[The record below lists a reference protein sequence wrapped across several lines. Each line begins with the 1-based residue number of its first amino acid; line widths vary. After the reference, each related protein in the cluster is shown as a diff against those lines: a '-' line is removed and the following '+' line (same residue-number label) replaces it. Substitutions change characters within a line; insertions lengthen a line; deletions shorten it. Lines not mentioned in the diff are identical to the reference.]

1 MLKFM
6 VPGMVLAS
14 LVATGCKPSNSSS
27 VKTLDELA
35 TGKRDS
41 NKTCIARYTAEPDVK
56 FAFTP
61 SAKKNETSLTKAVL
75 KGIGSVPPSL
85 QKMFFKEMGGGIIVG
100 DEYRSDCDLKKNI
113 SAGIPLA
120 ACINIEPEASGIVIK
135 LPPNSALITRDIA
148 LSIYYAIGN
157 VLLWNFEDKRAEY
170 FNRLN
175 PAFALDMAKQ
185 GLAKEMQNPNIVDI
199 NTVSLT
205 VAIFAN
211 AIDSLTCSEKTAN
224 DMRAKFKNTS
234 LVIDKMRDWLD
245 VESDVSASAQAEGS
259 FSLAGGAAVTTSP
272 STGTSPA
279 PVAKSGSTSSIPVS
293 SGPLIGPYRT
303 DVLDKAGQSYIPASR
318 EPAVVALQRLADPP
332 KKYPQTTYDRDT
344 KAALRVFP
352 SDVVSQAQWQ
362 GSKPVVPSKEA
373 IKQAADFSKNKLT
386 TLTDIV
392 AFSPLTPTTGIMPK
406 LAEDTLKWVGMGVKG
421 STLVGNERLAGN
433 FKQAGDSLKSFGAPL
448 LSGAFGVPAMMM
460 ALPNFHLQSLAD
472 PNNPITK
479 GIEQQ
484 QAKRAK
490 RAAIPL
496 TESQK
501 RTIISGGMPTDSKDR
516 LLEGETVLRFIL
528 QNPDLPYG
536 R

>member
-1 MLKFM
+1 MLKFIIS
-6 VPGMVLAS
+6 GLALGA
-14 LVATGCKPSNSSS
+14 LVVSGCKPSNSSS

-35 TGKRDS
+35 SGKRDA
-41 NKTCIARYTAEPDVK
+41 NKLCSVRYGAESDVK

-61 SAKKNETSLTKAVL
+61 SAKKNEATLTKAVL
-75 KGIGSVPPSL
+75 QGLGSVPPSL

-100 DEYRSDCDLKKNI
+100 DEYRSDCNLKKNI
-113 SAGIPLA
+113 AAGIPLA
-120 ACINIEPEASGIVIK
+120 SCINLEPETSGIVIK
-135 LPPNSALITRDIA
+135 LPPDAALITRDVA

-175 PAFALDMAKQ
+175 PAFALDIAKQ
-185 GLAKEMQNPNIVDI
+185 GLGKEMQNPNIVDI

-224 DMRAKFKNTS
+224 DMRSKFKNTS
-234 LVIDKMRDWLD
+234 LVIDNMRDWLD
-245 VESDVSASAQAEGS
+245 VESEVSVSAQGEGS
-259 FSLAGGAAVTTSP
+259 FSLAGGAALARSP
-272 STGTSPA
+272 STGASPTT
-279 PVAKSGSTSSIPVS
+279 VAKSGSTSSKPVS
-293 SGPLIGPYRT
+293 RGPLIGPYRA
-303 DVLDKAGQSYIPASR
+303 DVLDKAGQTYIPASR
-318 EPAVVALQRLADPP
+318 EPAVVSLQRLAAPP
-332 KKYPQTTYDRDT
+332 QNYPKSAYDRDT

-352 SDVVSQAQWQ
+352 ADVVRQAQWQ

-373 IKQAADFSKNKLT
+373 IKEAADFSKNKLT
-386 TLTDIV
+386 ALADIV
-392 AFSPLTPTTGIMPK
+392 AFSPLTPTNGKMPK
-406 LAEDTLKWVGMGVKG
+406 IAEDTLKWVGMGVKG
-421 STLVGNERLAGN
+421 STIVGNEGLAGN
-433 FKQAGDSLKSFGAPL
+433 LKQAGDTLKSFGAPL

-460 ALPNFHLQSLAD
+460 ALPNLHLQSLAD
-472 PNNPITK
+472 PNNPINK

-501 RTIISGGMPTDSKDR
+501 QTIISGGMPIDSKDR